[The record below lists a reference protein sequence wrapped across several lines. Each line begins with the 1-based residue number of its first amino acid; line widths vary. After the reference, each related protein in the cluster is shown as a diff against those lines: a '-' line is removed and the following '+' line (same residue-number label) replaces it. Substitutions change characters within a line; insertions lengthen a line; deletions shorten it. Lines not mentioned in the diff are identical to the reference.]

1 MESIFCTVN
10 EAVEAIRQGEIVIVV
25 DDENREN
32 EGDFLMAAQ
41 MATPEKVNFMM
52 KFGRGLICT
61 PLSKTRAV
69 KLGLEQMVPNNE
81 DPHKTAFTVSV
92 DGVGTGTGISAS
104 NRSKTIQMLAD
115 GQEGACSFQR
125 PGHIFPLVAKDGG
138 VIERPGHTEAAVD
151 LMRLAGFSEAGVI
164 CEIIKDDGEMARMP
178 DLKEIA
184 DVHGLKI
191 LTIEMLIEHMAY
203 IKDRSKSLVETVLPT
218 KHGVFQLHAFT
229 NKHGIEP
236 HLALVMGDVSTGEPL
251 IRIHSECM
259 TGDVFGSRRCDC
271 GQQLDASMK
280 VIADEGRGILIY
292 MRQEGRG
299 IGLVDKLKAYRL
311 QDGGLDT
318 VEANLEL
325 GRKDDE
331 RTYDESI
338 AILKSFGIVS
348 GRLMTNNPLKMDAF
362 SDTSIAIARCDYLK
376 PEYHDEN
383 RYYLDTKLEKMGH
396 VF

>member
-1 MESIFCTVN
+1 MENIFCTVN

-41 MATPEKVNFMM
+41 KATPEKVNFMM

-61 PLSKTRAV
+61 PLSRTRAV

-115 GQEGACSFQR
+115 GQAGAGSFQR

-229 NKHGIEP
+229 NKNGIEP

-271 GQQLDASMK
+271 GQQLDTSMK
-280 VIADEGRGILIY
+280 AIADEGRGILIY

-338 AILKSFGIVS
+338 AILRSFGIVS

-362 SDTSIAIARCDYLK
+362 SNTSIAIARCDYLK